1 MFVAFNHTI
10 FKLVIT
16 WILKENSVFQSS
28 VSDFHS
34 VKTSLTKMFFWCEW
48 GMMKKYIYIYKYCE
62 IANFVN
68 FYQFLYFHIAN
79 LKLSPYK
86 LQKS

>member
-1 MFVAFNHTI
+1 MFC
-10 FKLVIT
+10 
-16 WILKENSVFQSS
+16 
-28 VSDFHS
+28 
-34 VKTSLTKMFFWCEW
+34 WCEW
-48 GMMKKYIYIYKYCE
+48 GMMKKYIYKYCE

-79 LKLSPYK
+79 LKLSPCK

>member
-1 MFVAFNHTI
+1 MFC
-10 FKLVIT
+10 
-16 WILKENSVFQSS
+16 
-28 VSDFHS
+28 
-34 VKTSLTKMFFWCEW
+34 WCEW
-48 GMMKKYIYIYKYCE
+48 GMMKIYIYIYKYCE

-79 LKLSPYK
+79 LKLSAYK

>member
-1 MFVAFNHTI
+1 
-10 FKLVIT
+10 
-16 WILKENSVFQSS
+16 
-28 VSDFHS
+28 
-34 VKTSLTKMFFWCEW
+34 MFFWCEW

-68 FYQFLYFHIAN
+68 YQFLYFHIAN